1 MDAASFAPDAP
12 GRLVE
17 TSGQEWRHTAAG
29 KRELAE
35 FRGEAFVPDPLPP
48 RNLDFERLIGRIWPE
63 LGAATAALQRLDA
76 TAATLT
82 NPHLLSNPFKIRE
95 AQASSRI
102 ENTIASAEEVAI
114 AGAGGPT
121 ADEPREVQ
129 NYLLALDEGLAS
141 EAPLGEWLLRQ
152 LHHRLLEG
160 VRGGDR
166 NPGELRKGQAY
177 IQGDERGFRNARFV
191 PPPATE
197 VQACMRDLQ
206 SFLDAPPEAIPPLV
220 QVALVH
226 YQFETIH
233 PFADGNGRLGRI
245 LISLSMCRMGLI
257 SRPLL
262 SISSYFDRHRQ
273 TYYDLL
279 LGVSQRGEWEPWV
292 RFFCDAV
299 AVQAEDGAR
308 RGRKLLELRRS
319 WLEKVTTPRAP
330 ALLREAV
337 DRLFERPAVS
347 AKSMAERLNV
357 RPQQAQRYID
367 RLRSLGIL
375 REVTGGQY
383 GRIYVAD
390 EIVAAIEAD
399 DVE

>member
-1 MDAASFAPDAP
+1 MNPDSFTASSP

-35 FRGEAFVPDPLPP
+35 FRGKAFVPDPLPP

-114 AGAGGPT
+114 AGAGGP
-121 ADEPREVQ
+121 AAEEPREVQ

-141 EAPLGEWLLRQ
+141 EAPLGQWLLRQ
-152 LHHRLLEG
+152 LHARLLEG
-160 VRGGDR
+160 VRGGDKS
-166 NPGELRKGQAY
+166 PGAYRIGQAY
-177 IQGDERGFRNARFV
+177 IQGEQRGFPSARFV
-191 PPPATE
+191 PPPPMEAPS
-197 VQACMRDLQ
+197 CMNELE
-206 SFLDAPPEAIPPLV
+206 SFLRSPPETIPPLV
-220 QVALVH
+220 QVGLAH

-245 LISLSMCRMGLI
+245 LIILSMCRMNLL
-257 SRPLL
+257 SRPVL

-279 LGVSQRGEWEPWV
+279 LGVSERGEWEPWL

-308 RGRKLLELRRS
+308 RAHRLLELRRT
-319 WLEKVTTPRAP
+319 WLEKVTVPRAP
-330 ALLREAV
+330 AKLREAV

-347 AKSMAERLNV
+347 AKSMAERINV

-367 RLRSLGIL
+367 RLHSLGIL

-399 DVE
+399 EAE

>member
-1 MDAASFAPDAP
+1 MNAASFTSEAP

-17 TSGQEWRHTAAG
+17 TSGQEWRHASSG
-29 KRELAE
+29 RRELAE

-48 RNLDFERLIGRIWPE
+48 QHLDFERLIGRIWPE

-82 NPHLLSNPFKIRE
+82 NPHLLSSPFKIRE

-114 AGAGGPT
+114 AGAGGPA

-141 EAPLGEWLLRQ
+141 DAPLGEWLLRQ
-152 LHHRLLEG
+152 LHHRLIEG
-160 VRGGDR
+160 VRGGDKS
-166 NPGELRKGQAY
+166 PGAYRKGQAY
-177 IQGDERGFRNARFV
+177 IQGEERGFPGARFV
-191 PPPATE
+191 PPPAPE
-197 VQACMRDLQ
+197 VPVCMQNLQAFLQ
-206 SFLDAPPEAIPPLV
+206 TPPPTIPPLL
-220 QVALVH
+220 QVGLTH

-233 PFADGNGRLGRI
+233 PFADGNGRVGRI
-245 LISLSMCRMGLI
+245 LIILSMCRIGLI

-279 LGVSQRGEWEPWV
+279 LGVSQRGDWEPWL

-299 AVQAEDGAR
+299 AVQAEDGAS
-308 RGRKLLELRRS
+308 RGQRLLELRRS
-319 WLEKVTTPRAP
+319 WLEQVTTPRAP

-347 AKSMAERLNV
+347 ARRLAERLEI

-367 RLRSLGIL
+367 RLQSLGIL
-375 REVTGGQY
+375 REVTGSQY

-390 EIVAAIEAD
+390 EIVAAIESD
-399 DVE
+399 DME